1 MDPFGAD
8 DAGMTFP
15 EEDETMGLAKNVVD
29 GLYKELER
37 VGGTL
42 YSIALKM
49 HSHKYLLLIYLIS
62 YS

>member
-37 VGGTL
+37 LDGTL
-42 YSIALKM
+42 NSIALKM
-49 HSHKYLLLIYLIS
+49 QSHKYVLLIYVFTK
-62 YS
+62 